1 VVLDLVNASGGSA
14 HGGEHTAIP
23 AALDRPARAPDL
35 ERPEDI
41 IVNFGTFLLM
51 QSPSA
56 RSSQEIFARG
66 VEVAQAAETL
76 GFRNVWLAEH
86 HFSTYGYLSRPV
98 QLATYIA
105 AKTKTLRVGTAVI
118 VVPLHHPLVIAE
130 EIATL
135 DLLAGGRVDIGL
147 GRGYQHYEFE
157 RFGLE
162 LSSSRA
168 RWDEAVDV
176 LLLAFQG
183 KPFAYD
189 GKLYKIPETTIFPQ
203 PLQQPHPPIW
213 ITAQSP
219 DSVEAAVR
227 RGFNVLTGGFGVP
240 LERMGEFRRLF
251 DRVVAEVKPAQPL
264 HVGVQR
270 AVYVTDSE
278 ADARAAAEEARWNM
292 RVTLS
297 LRNQYERVEKGRA
310 VPVPAPKEPDI
321 DDLLD
326 RFLVIGT
333 PDTVIRQIKRVQ
345 DVVGITHFN
354 CSFWFG
360 DLEQARVLRSM
371 ERFARDVMPAFR

>member
-1 VVLDLVNASGGSA
+1 M
-14 HGGEHTAIP
+14 E
-23 AALDRPARAPDL
+23 
-35 ERPEDI
+35 
-41 IVNFGTFLLM
+41 FGTFLLM

-56 RSSQEIFARG
+56 RSSQEIYSRG
-66 VEVAQAAETL
+66 LDIAQAAETL

-86 HFSTYGYLSRPV
+86 HFSTYGYLSRPA
-98 QLATYIA
+98 QFATYIA
-105 AKTKTLRVGTAVI
+105 ARTSRLRVGTAVI

-135 DLLAGGRVDIGL
+135 DLLAGGRVDVGL

-162 LSSSRA
+162 LSSGRG
-168 RWDEAVDV
+168 RWEESVDII
-176 LLLAFQG
+176 LKAFGGQ
-183 KPFAYD
+183 PFSYD
-189 GKLYKIPETTIFPQ
+189 GKYFKIPETTVFPQ
-203 PLQQPHPPIW
+203 PFQQPRPPIW

-227 RGFNVLTGGFGVP
+227 RGFNVLTGGFGIP

-251 DRVVAEVKPAQPL
+251 DRLVAEVKPDHPL
-264 HVGVQR
+264 QVGVQR

-297 LRNQYERVEKGRA
+297 LRHHQERVEAGRA
-310 VPVPAPKEPDI
+310 IPVPGASEPSI

-326 RFLVIGT
+326 RFLVVGT
-333 PDTVIRQIKRVQ
+333 PATCIRQIGRIQ
-345 DVVGITHFN
+345 DLVGITHFN

-360 DLEQARVLRSM
+360 DLAHARVLRSM
-371 ERFARDVMPAFR
+371 ELFAREVMPAFR